1 MPIYLHLLE
10 MKGISFENFIPRISF
25 ISWRF
30 LVLTERISAISGQS
44 AKHIQSRD
52 RYCYDKHGKIRW
64 LMQLD
69 NLQLKTSAGQKIIPK
84 IHLIYNLL
92 PIKKQ
97 PMNRN
102 LENFHE
108 NPRPPW
114 KGHCISPNPRCVASY
129 FPEALSRTI
138 GRRPRLPQPQW
149 HPTSPRMRLAKGR
162 PTPGMANNREK
173 KKTFKKPKMTFFGT
187 NKWFRSP
194 IFFWNQQILLP
205 MMIWFLETASLVWK
219 SCVSHVVPRNHEK
232 PRRFQQPW
240 WEENFH
246 TWELKTQYPIGVG
259 NWRKKGLQE
268 VFNKSFTMKLKR
280 RLKILLKLP
289 LKHGFY
295 SSLTLGIRTNS
306 KSINET
312 NPIKIRSPLL
322 ASKITILAKVFFF
335 LDFWWLH
342 SCSVKRAAK
351 MAEVRL
357 RVENTADVHKPIRR
371 ILIKNHV
378 DHFWPLQ
385 NVCAK
390 SLRKKRTNPWIFF
403 QRCSWKWASIGVI
416 F

>member
-1 MPIYLHLLE
+1 
-10 MKGISFENFIPRISF
+10 
-25 ISWRF
+25 
-30 LVLTERISAISGQS
+30 
-44 AKHIQSRD
+44 
-52 RYCYDKHGKIRW
+52 
-64 LMQLD
+64 
-69 NLQLKTSAGQKIIPK
+69 
-84 IHLIYNLL
+84 
-92 PIKKQ
+92 
-97 PMNRN
+97 
-102 LENFHE
+102 
-108 NPRPPW
+108 
-114 KGHCISPNPRCVASY
+114 
-129 FPEALSRTI
+129 
-138 GRRPRLPQPQW
+138 
-149 HPTSPRMRLAKGR
+149 
-162 PTPGMANNREK
+162 
-173 KKTFKKPKMTFFGT
+173 
-187 NKWFRSP
+187 
-194 IFFWNQQILLP
+194 
-205 MMIWFLETASLVWK
+205 MIWFLETASLVWK
-219 SCVSHVVPRNHEK
+219 SCVSHVVPGNHEK

-240 WEENFH
+240 WEENFR

-259 NWRKKGLQE
+259 NWRKKGLQM

-295 SSLTLGIRTNS
+295 SSLTFGIRTNS

-322 ASKITILAKVFFF
+322 ASKITISAKVFFF

-357 RVENTADVHKPIRR
+357 RAENTADVHKPIRR

-403 QRCSWKWASIGVI
+403 KVVPENEHQLESFSNWVFFPENLGWTVQRTVKIILASYILAYPSAPTTMQQYEWDI
-416 F
+416 YTIYE